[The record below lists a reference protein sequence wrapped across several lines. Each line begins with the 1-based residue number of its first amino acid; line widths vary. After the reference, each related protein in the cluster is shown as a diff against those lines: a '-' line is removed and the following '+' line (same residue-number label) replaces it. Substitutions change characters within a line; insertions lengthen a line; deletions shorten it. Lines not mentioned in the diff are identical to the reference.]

1 MSAQVEIVG
10 HGEAVLQVVRQ
21 QYLQPDTSLGLSWLE
36 NSHKIICSIEHLPIH
51 VYIRIHVHIIY
62 VYIYNVCSSSL
73 NPYTLR
79 PSGQV

>member
-21 QYLQPDTSLGLSWLE
+21 QYLQPATSLGLSWLE

-51 VYIRIHVHIIY
+51 VYIRIHVHI
-62 VYIYNVCSSSL
+62 YIICSSSL